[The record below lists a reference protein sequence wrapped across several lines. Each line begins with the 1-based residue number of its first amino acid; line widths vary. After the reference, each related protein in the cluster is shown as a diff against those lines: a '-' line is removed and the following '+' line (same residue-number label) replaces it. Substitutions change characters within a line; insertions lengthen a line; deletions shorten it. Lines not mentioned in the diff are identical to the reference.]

1 MYTNRHHDTS
11 GTRSNGDT
19 GLFPEAYVEEIS
31 GEGPHPQPPP
41 YPGPPQ
47 QEGFSYKQAPK
58 KTNFLV

>member
-1 MYTNRHHDTS
+1 MFTNRHHDTS

-31 GEGPHPQPPP
+31 REDPQPPP

-47 QEGFSYKQAPK
+47 QEGFASKQAP
-58 KTNFLV
+58 